1 MISEIERIKTEY
13 LQMKADFLNF
23 INEETLKIKSETERD
38 KIKKRVESEIRSRDE
53 INAELDSFL
62 NEIMQ
67 NRPKEKQRSFWKKW

>member
-67 NRPKEKQRSFWKKW
+67 NRPKEKQRSF

>member
-1 MISEIERIKTEY
+1 
-13 LQMKADFLNF
+13 MKADFLNF

-67 NRPKEKQRSFWKKW
+67 NRPKEKQRSF

>member
-1 MISEIERIKTEY
+1 
-13 LQMKADFLNF
+13 MKADFLNF